1 MHEKEEQVVKAQKDR
16 DDTFDELVAERENN
30 FHYQEAY
37 EKLVKFLRSFDFQG
51 CQCMLKTM
59 SEVEKAR
66 QYIAKTRLGNDLVAP
81 V

>member
-16 DDTFDELVAERENN
+16 DDTFDELGAEREKN

-37 EKLVKFLRSFDFQG
+37 EKLVKVLRSFDFQG
-51 CQCMLKTM
+51 CQCMMKTIP
-59 SEVEKAR
+59 EVEKAC